1 MRLAIAAFLLA
12 SCAAP
17 ATAPPSS
24 PSPGQWY
31 FDAVTQP
38 VRRGGT
44 ATVTIHGAPTVQCT
58 AVFLWPGMPSGG
70 QGVAAV
76 TTDASGRAAF
86 RWTVDP
92 ATPPGSW
99 RMDATCAGQV
109 FSTHVPIE

>member
-17 ATAPPSS
+17 APQPPASAAAG
-24 PSPGQWY
+24 PWY

-44 ATVTIHGAPTVQCT
+44 AAVTIHGAPGVQCT
-58 AVFLWPGMPSGG
+58 AVFLWPEMPTGG
-70 QGVAAV
+70 QRIAPV
-76 TTDASGRAAF
+76 TTDTSGAATF
-86 RWTVDP
+86 SWTVDP